1 MDLHMPLLDGLDTAR
16 MIREREAA
24 GGAAERADRGRDSVG
39 GDHGARSGTG
49 VEHGWIPRQAG
60 EPGVPHEDDPKRVGR
75 GEGGSTS
82 THPLRSPFHRL
93 QSQDGGAHQHR
104 GARAGTGGARC
115 LRHTF
120 QRAPN
125 TARRRSR
132 ARRCIGGS
140 GGFSQPEGKL
150 PGASVPM
157 RRVDTRQESNTGQEG
172 RSHGF
177 PRSPD
182 DAGVEPARCASRYRR
197 THGGLSGALARDRRL
212 SHALVNEL

>member
-24 GGAAERADRGRDSVG
+24 EGLRRVPIVAVTASEATTARDQAQESSMDGYLAKPVNREVLTRMIQSVLGAATAVQPRHTHSE
-39 GDHGARSGTG
+39 ARSDGSSLTM
-49 VEHGWIPRQAG
+49 EELINI
-60 EPGVPHEDDPKRVGR
+60 
-75 GEGGSTS
+75 GG
-82 THPLRSPFHRL
+82 PEM
-93 QSQDGGAHQHR
+93 
-104 GARAGTGGARC
+104 AREGARC

-150 PGASVPM
+150 PGA
-157 RRVDTRQESNTGQEG
+157 
-172 RSHGF
+172 
-177 PRSPD
+177 
-182 DAGVEPARCASRYRR
+182 RC
-197 THGGLSGALARDRRL
+197 G
-212 SHALVNEL
+212 